1 MNETPSDLKF
11 LDSHEWVK
19 VDDNTVIVGI
29 SDHAQNELGE
39 VVFVELPAIGDEFV
53 SGDEA
58 AVVESVKAASE
69 VYTPLSGEV
78 IEVNEA
84 LEENPELVNTS
95 PYEDGWFFKLRVS
108 DENLGSTD
116 MTIKNNPFE
125 SNLGWVV
132 DFSDVER
139 DFIAKENLIE
149 IQKINK
155 LKLVGVLLNE
165 KGILRSGQKII
176 KDDFEGEVTSGTFSP
191 YIKKSIGLARV
202 PMAINGDANVQ
213 IRNKLLN
220 VKLLSLPFIRK
231 GKIMI

>member
-53 SGDEA
+53 SGDEV

-95 PYEDGWFFKLRVS
+95 PYEDGWFFKLKVS
-108 DENLGSTD
+108 DENLGSID
-116 MTIKNNPFE
+116 SLMTAE
-125 SNLGWVV
+125 EYSSMLDSN
-132 DFSDVER
+132 S
-139 DFIAKENLIE
+139 
-149 IQKINK
+149 
-155 LKLVGVLLNE
+155 
-165 KGILRSGQKII
+165 
-176 KDDFEGEVTSGTFSP
+176 
-191 YIKKSIGLARV
+191 
-202 PMAINGDANVQ
+202 
-213 IRNKLLN
+213 
-220 VKLLSLPFIRK
+220 
-231 GKIMI
+231 

>member
-1 MNETPSDLKF
+1 MNESPSDLKF

-84 LEENPELVNTS
+84 LEESPELVNTS

-108 DENLGSTD
+108 DENLVSID
-116 MTIKNNPFE
+116 SLMTAEEYSSMLDGN
-125 SNLGWVV
+125 S
-132 DFSDVER
+132 
-139 DFIAKENLIE
+139 
-149 IQKINK
+149 
-155 LKLVGVLLNE
+155 
-165 KGILRSGQKII
+165 
-176 KDDFEGEVTSGTFSP
+176 
-191 YIKKSIGLARV
+191 
-202 PMAINGDANVQ
+202 
-213 IRNKLLN
+213 
-220 VKLLSLPFIRK
+220 
-231 GKIMI
+231 

>member
-1 MNETPSDLKF
+1 MFIRDSNEISSDVKF
-11 LDSHEWVK
+11 VDSHEWVK

-84 LEENPELVNTS
+84 LEESPELVNTS

-108 DENLGSTD
+108 DENLGSID
-116 MTIKNNPFE
+116 SLMTAEEYSSMLDGN
-125 SNLGWVV
+125 S
-132 DFSDVER
+132 
-139 DFIAKENLIE
+139 
-149 IQKINK
+149 
-155 LKLVGVLLNE
+155 
-165 KGILRSGQKII
+165 
-176 KDDFEGEVTSGTFSP
+176 
-191 YIKKSIGLARV
+191 
-202 PMAINGDANVQ
+202 
-213 IRNKLLN
+213 
-220 VKLLSLPFIRK
+220 
-231 GKIMI
+231 

>member
-84 LEENPELVNTS
+84 LEENPEFVNTS

-108 DENLGSTD
+108 DENLGSID
-116 MTIKNNPFE
+116 SLMTAEEYSSMLDGN
-125 SNLGWVV
+125 S
-132 DFSDVER
+132 
-139 DFIAKENLIE
+139 
-149 IQKINK
+149 
-155 LKLVGVLLNE
+155 
-165 KGILRSGQKII
+165 
-176 KDDFEGEVTSGTFSP
+176 
-191 YIKKSIGLARV
+191 
-202 PMAINGDANVQ
+202 
-213 IRNKLLN
+213 
-220 VKLLSLPFIRK
+220 
-231 GKIMI
+231 

>member
-39 VVFVELPAIGDEFV
+39 VVFIELPAIGDEFV

-95 PYEDGWFFKLRVS
+95 PYEDGWFFKLKVS
-108 DENLGSTD
+108 DENLGSID
-116 MTIKNNPFE
+116 SLMT
-125 SNLGWVV
+125 
-132 DFSDVER
+132 
-139 DFIAKENLIE
+139 AKEYSSML
-149 IQKINK
+149 
-155 LKLVGVLLNE
+155 
-165 KGILRSGQKII
+165 
-176 KDDFEGEVTSGTFSP
+176 DD
-191 YIKKSIGLARV
+191 
-202 PMAINGDANVQ
+202 NN
-213 IRNKLLN
+213 
-220 VKLLSLPFIRK
+220 
-231 GKIMI
+231 

>member
-84 LEENPELVNTS
+84 LEESPELVNTS

-108 DENLGSTD
+108 DESLGSID
-116 MTIKNNPFE
+116 SLMTAEEYSSMLDGN
-125 SNLGWVV
+125 S
-132 DFSDVER
+132 
-139 DFIAKENLIE
+139 
-149 IQKINK
+149 
-155 LKLVGVLLNE
+155 
-165 KGILRSGQKII
+165 
-176 KDDFEGEVTSGTFSP
+176 
-191 YIKKSIGLARV
+191 
-202 PMAINGDANVQ
+202 
-213 IRNKLLN
+213 
-220 VKLLSLPFIRK
+220 
-231 GKIMI
+231 

>member
-1 MNETPSDLKF
+1 MNETPSALKF

-95 PYEDGWFFKLRVS
+95 PYEDGWFFKLRVG
-108 DENLGSTD
+108 DENLGSID
-116 MTIKNNPFE
+116 SLMTAEEYSSMLDGN
-125 SNLGWVV
+125 S
-132 DFSDVER
+132 
-139 DFIAKENLIE
+139 
-149 IQKINK
+149 
-155 LKLVGVLLNE
+155 
-165 KGILRSGQKII
+165 
-176 KDDFEGEVTSGTFSP
+176 
-191 YIKKSIGLARV
+191 
-202 PMAINGDANVQ
+202 
-213 IRNKLLN
+213 
-220 VKLLSLPFIRK
+220 
-231 GKIMI
+231 

>member
-11 LDSHEWVK
+11 LDSHEWIK
-19 VDDNTVIVGI
+19 VDDNTAIVGI

-95 PYEDGWFFKLRVS
+95 PYEDGWFFKLRVG
-108 DENLGSTD
+108 DENLGSID
-116 MTIKNNPFE
+116 SLMTAEEYSSMLDGN
-125 SNLGWVV
+125 S
-132 DFSDVER
+132 
-139 DFIAKENLIE
+139 
-149 IQKINK
+149 
-155 LKLVGVLLNE
+155 
-165 KGILRSGQKII
+165 
-176 KDDFEGEVTSGTFSP
+176 
-191 YIKKSIGLARV
+191 
-202 PMAINGDANVQ
+202 
-213 IRNKLLN
+213 
-220 VKLLSLPFIRK
+220 
-231 GKIMI
+231 